1 MRLED
6 LKFGNVV
13 ELRNGERYVLGVF
26 GVHEFFISLNNGICI
41 EIEKN
46 NDDLTNKH
54 FNSFDII
61 KVYKNYTCQ
70 ELLWERKEKP
80 KLTED
85 EIVIL
90 RNVPKGFK
98 FITRN
103 KNNYLKL
110 HINRPI
116 KIENCDNWQANGVAE
131 RFYFFNHLFQF
142 IKWEDDE
149 PYLIADLL
157 KEQEDE

>member
-6 LKFGNVV
+6 LKFGNIV

-80 KLTED
+80 KLTDVEK
-85 EIVIL
+85 IIL
-90 RNVPKGFK
+90 MNADKHLKYIARDKNGSLYVYQ
-98 FITRN
+98 N
-103 KNNYLKL
+103 K
-110 HINRPI
+110 PI
-116 KIENCDNWQANGVAE
+116 KRYNEYWGDGSCGRD
-131 RFYFFNHLFQF
+131 FCFKHLFLF
-142 IKWEDDE
+142 INWTDEE
-149 PYLIADLL
+149 PYLIEDLL
-157 KEQEDE
+157 EE